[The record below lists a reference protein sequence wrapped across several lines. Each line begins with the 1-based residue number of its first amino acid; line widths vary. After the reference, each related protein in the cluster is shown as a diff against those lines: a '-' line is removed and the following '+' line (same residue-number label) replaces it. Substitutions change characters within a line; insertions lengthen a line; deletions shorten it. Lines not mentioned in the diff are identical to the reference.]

1 MGNRAVITT
10 PKKDIG
16 VYLHWNGSRNNI
28 ESFLAYCDMKGYRPP
43 EIDEYG
49 WARLCQVIGNTI
61 GGTLSVGIG
70 RYENQDKDN
79 GDNGVYVIKDWDII
93 DREYYPYNEEHEDDI
108 LGALEYINLS
118 MPANEQVTAE
128 QLIDY
133 SNKWII
139 KHQDYFKDK
148 NIDYYNGNNIE
159 SLEQAGT
166 LSEKSLNEMFRNLED
181 EINNYSKK
189 TNYKDKGKN
198 ERSILK

>member
-189 TNYKDKGKN
+189 TNYKDNFKN
-198 ERSILK
+198 KQER

>member
-79 GDNGVYVIKDWDII
+79 GDNGVYVIKDWDIV

-139 KHQDYFKDK
+139 KHQAYFKDK

-189 TNYKDKGKN
+189 TNYKDNFKN
-198 ERSILK
+198 KQER

>member
-16 VYLHWNGSRNNI
+16 VYLHWNGSRNNV

-79 GDNGVYVIKDWDII
+79 GDNGVYVIKDWDIV

-189 TNYKDKGKN
+189 ANYKDTFKN
-198 ERSILK
+198 KQER

>member
-70 RYENQDKDN
+70 RYENQ
-79 GDNGVYVIKDWDII
+79 
-93 DREYYPYNEEHEDDI
+93 EYNEEHEDDI

-118 MPANEQVTAE
+118 MPANEQATAE

-148 NIDYYNGNNIE
+148 NIDYYNEDNIK

-166 LSEKSLNEMFRNLED
+166 LSEKSLEEMFRDLED
-181 EINNYSKK
+181 EINNYSEKA
-189 TNYKDKGKN
+189 NYKDTFKN
-198 ERSILK
+198 KQER

>member
-79 GDNGVYVIKDWDII
+79 GDNGVYVIKDWDIV
-93 DREYYPYNEEHEDDI
+93 DREYYPYNEEHEYDI

-148 NIDYYNGNNIE
+148 NIDYYNEDNIK

-166 LSEKSLNEMFRNLED
+166 LSEKSLEEMFRDLED
-181 EINNYSKK
+181 EINNYSEKA
-189 TNYKDKGKN
+189 NYKDTFKN
-198 ERSILK
+198 KQER

>member
-79 GDNGVYVIKDWDII
+79 GDNGVYVIKDWDIV

-133 SNKWII
+133 SNQWII

-148 NIDYYNGNNIE
+148 NIDYYNEDNIK

-166 LSEKSLNEMFRNLED
+166 LSEKSLYEMFRNLED
-181 EINNYSKK
+181 EINNYSEKA
-189 TNYKDKGKN
+189 NYKDTFKN
-198 ERSILK
+198 KQER

>member
-16 VYLHWNGSRNNI
+16 VYLHCNGSRNNI

-79 GDNGVYVIKDWDII
+79 GDNGVYVIKDWDIV

-148 NIDYYNGNNIE
+148 NIDYYNEDNIK
-159 SLEQAGT
+159 SLEQAET

-189 TNYKDKGKN
+189 INYKDTFKN
-198 ERSILK
+198 KQER

>member
-79 GDNGVYVIKDWDII
+79 GDNGVYVIKDWDIV

-133 SNKWII
+133 SNKWIR

-189 TNYKDKGKN
+189 TNYKDTFKN
-198 ERSILK
+198 KQER

>member
-79 GDNGVYVIKDWDII
+79 GDNGVYVIKDWDIV

-148 NIDYYNGNNIE
+148 NIDYYNEDNIK

-166 LSEKSLNEMFRNLED
+166 LSEKSLYEMFRNLED
-181 EINNYSKK
+181 EINNYSEKA
-189 TNYKDKGKN
+189 NYKDTFKN
-198 ERSILK
+198 KQER

>member
-79 GDNGVYVIKDWDII
+79 GDNGVYVIKDWDIVG
-93 DREYYPYNEEHEDDI
+93 REYYPYNEEHVDDI

-189 TNYKDKGKN
+189 TNYKDTFKN
-198 ERSILK
+198 KQER

>member
-79 GDNGVYVIKDWDII
+79 GDNGVYVIKDWDIV

-148 NIDYYNGNNIE
+148 NIDYYSEDNIK

-166 LSEKSLNEMFRNLED
+166 LSEKSLYEMFRNLED
-181 EINNYSKK
+181 EINNYSEKA
-189 TNYKDKGKN
+189 NYKDTFKN
-198 ERSILK
+198 KQER

>member
-79 GDNGVYVIKDWDII
+79 GDNGVYVIKDWDIV

-133 SNKWII
+133 SNKWIR

-148 NIDYYNGNNIE
+148 NIDYYNGDNIK
-159 SLEQAGT
+159 SLEHAGT
-166 LSEKSLNEMFRNLED
+166 LSEKSLNEMFRDLED

-189 TNYKDKGKN
+189 TNYKDTFKN
-198 ERSILK
+198 KQER

>member
-28 ESFLAYCDMKGYRPP
+28 ESLLAYCDMKGYRPP

-49 WARLCQVIGNTI
+49 WARFCQVIGNTI

-93 DREYYPYNEEHEDDI
+93 DREYYTYKEEHENDI

-118 MPANEQVTAE
+118 MPSNEQATAE

-133 SNKWII
+133 SNKWIA
-139 KHQDYFKDK
+139 KHQDYFKNKDV
-148 NIDYYNGNNIE
+148 DYYNENNIK
-159 SLEQAGT
+159 SLEQAGIV
-166 LSEKSLNEMFRNLED
+166 SEKSLNEMFRNLED

-189 TNYKDKGKN
+189 TNYKDTFKN
-198 ERSILK
+198 KQER